1 MLSYIYSYLT
11 NPNQCVC
18 INDKKGNFQKII
30 SGVPRGSTTG
40 PILFNSSKNDLFFV
54 SSASMYSFNDD
65 NSLFAIANT
74 VAELKNTLQSE
85 SEVVPSWSQNN
96 KIVNYTNSK
105 Q

>member
-1 MLSYIYSYLT
+1 
-11 NPNQCVC
+11 
-18 INDKKGNFQKII
+18 
-30 SGVPRGSTTG
+30 
-40 PILFNSSKNDLFFV
+40 
-54 SSASMYSFNDD
+54 MYSFNDD

-85 SEVVPSWSQNN
+85 LEVVPSWSQNN